1 MSIAVPQPDGSVVQI
16 AGTTTAGVTTLTVT
30 NAAADTFVLLP
41 QPATASPAAAASAAS
56 RYAFFMFRSPVW

>member
-1 MSIAVPQPDGSVVQI
+1 MPIAVPQPDGSVVQI

-41 QPATASPAAAASAAS
+41 QPDGSWAKVAAKAGSGTVILCV
-56 RYAFFMFRSPVW
+56 R